1 MKNKAIAG
9 YHMLMI
15 LSAVDEHFNGM
26 EDQVI
31 RDYIIENF
39 PPKTNLDAEMEILS
53 MMDSSDYPIHFN
65 DAMNDF
71 YMDSTAEERPHF
83 IDFAVK
89 LVIADK
95 TITPK
100 ENLYLNELYNAWEE
114 NYSL

>member
-15 LSAVDEHFNGM
+15 LSAVDEYFNGK
-26 EDQVI
+26 EDKVI

-39 PPKTNLDAEMEILS
+39 PPKMNLDTEMEILS
-53 MMDSSDYPIHFN
+53 QIDPSDYPIYFN
-65 DAMNDF
+65 NAMNDF
-71 YMDSTAEERPHF
+71 YMDSTADERSHF

-95 TITPK
+95 NITPK